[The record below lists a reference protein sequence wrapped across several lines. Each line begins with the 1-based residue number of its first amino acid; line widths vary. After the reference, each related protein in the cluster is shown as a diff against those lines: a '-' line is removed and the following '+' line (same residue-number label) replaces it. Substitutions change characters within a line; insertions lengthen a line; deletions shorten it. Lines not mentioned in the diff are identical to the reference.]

1 MGFKISP
8 LQKSEFQHLMNAND
22 ETLAQQGVVRLRADV
37 KPGFPCRISLQD
49 AEPGES
55 VLLLN
60 YEHLSVATPYRSR
73 HAIIIRENAEQADPY
88 IDQIP
93 EQLRVRILSV
103 RGFDKDGMMLNA
115 DVVDGAELEHTIV
128 EMFGD
133 PDIEY
138 LHIHNAKP
146 GCFAARVD
154 RVF

>member
-1 MGFKISP
+1 MDFQISP
-8 LQKSEFQHLMNAND
+8 LQLSEFQHWRNAGD
-22 ETLAQQGVVRLRADV
+22 EVLAQQGVVRLRADV

-49 AEPGES
+49 ADPGET

-73 HAIIIRENAEQADPY
+73 HAIIIRENAEQAEPY
-88 IDQIP
+88 VNDVP

-103 RGFDKDGMMLNA
+103 RGFDQDGLMLSA
-115 DVVDGAELEHTIV
+115 DVVEGTPLDSLLDA
-128 EMFGD
+128 MFGNTN
-133 PDIEY
+133 IEY